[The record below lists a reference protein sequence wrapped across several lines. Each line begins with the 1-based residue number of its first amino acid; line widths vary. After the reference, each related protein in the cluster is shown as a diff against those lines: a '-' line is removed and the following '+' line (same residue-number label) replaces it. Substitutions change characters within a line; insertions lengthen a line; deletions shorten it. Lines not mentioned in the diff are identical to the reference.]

1 MRCITYAGENVITS
15 DDVGATL
22 VELTAA
28 LAKRGQAEAVRIP
41 IVFEETGEHEWAE
54 LVVGLGND
62 VLSVPHRWEGDEVDF
77 TEESAEL
84 RRHLE
89 AVRPQRAAEVVVGGE
104 SVEDEGTD
112 PVDRFF
118 DIDITFDDGT
128 RKA

>member
-1 MRCITYAGENVITS
+1 MITS
-15 DDVGATL
+15 DDVGSTL

-41 IVFEETGEHEWAE
+41 IVLEKSGEHDWAE
-54 LVVGLGND
+54 LVVGVGND
-62 VLSVPHRWEGDEVDF
+62 VLSVRHDWDGDEVDF

-104 SVEDEGTD
+104 SHGDDGTD

-118 DIDITFDDGT
+118 DIDITFDDGMG
-128 RKA
+128 KA

>member
-15 DDVGATL
+15 DSVGATL

-41 IVFEETGEHEWAE
+41 IVLEETGEHEWAE
-54 LVVGLGND
+54 LVVGVGND
-62 VLSVPHRWEGDEVDF
+62 VLSVPYRWEGDEVDF

-89 AVRPQRAAEVVVGGE
+89 AVRPQRVAEVVVGGE
-104 SVEDEGTD
+104 SLEGEGTD

-128 RKA
+128 GKA